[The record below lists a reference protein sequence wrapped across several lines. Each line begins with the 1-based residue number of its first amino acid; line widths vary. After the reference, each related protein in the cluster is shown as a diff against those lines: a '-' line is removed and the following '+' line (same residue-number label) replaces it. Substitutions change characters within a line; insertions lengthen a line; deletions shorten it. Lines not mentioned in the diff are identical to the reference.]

1 MKELLGLWKFGLVV
15 ILGICGLTGCGVSTQ
30 TKTVATENPTQT
42 KEIARGTSVGQ
53 VAPDFTL
60 EKTDGSKIAFKDLE
74 GNPAV
79 LVFWTAWCP
88 VCKEEVPKVRK
99 LNAEFESKGVKVV
112 AINIGESD
120 ARISEGIK
128 EFGINYTVAKDKDTT
143 VSKSYKVIGTP
154 TVVFLDKKGA
164 VQYFGN
170 EVPKDYADKLNASL
184 GG

>member
-1 MKELLGLWKFGLVV
+1 MKTLTKIGIFGLTAA
-15 ILGICGLTGCGVSTQ
+15 LGIFALTGCGTSTE
-30 TKTVATENPTQT
+30 TKTVAKDTNAQT
-42 KEIARGTSVGQ
+42 KEVARGTSVGQ
-53 VAPDFTL
+53 IAPDFTL
-60 EKTDGSKIAFKDLE
+60 DKTDGTKVSFKDLE

-88 VCKEEVPKVRK
+88 VCKEEAPKVNK
-99 LNAEFESKGVKVV
+99 LAAEFEAKGVKVV
-112 AINIGESD
+112 GINIGESD

-128 EFGINYTVAKDKDTT
+128 DFGIKYGVAKDKDTK

-154 TVVFLDKKGA
+154 TVVFLDKKGT

-184 GG
+184 GS